1 MACFSLLCV
10 FQLVEPQPHFSARIL
25 GAIQFRHQSFCQP
38 WQKSVLAGANLR
50 LMNRVLFSLPM
61 VGDITLTRIMGTI
74 VGLLGVA
81 VLTGFD
87 PLSLEDEV

>member
-1 MACFSLLCV
+1 MLLNKTTIGASLI
-10 FQLVEPQPHFSARIL
+10 LV
-25 GAIQFRHQSFCQP
+25 GAG
-38 WQKSVLAGANLR
+38 VALGANLR

>member
-1 MACFSLLCV
+1 MLLNKKTIGASLV
-10 FQLVEPQPHFSARIL
+10 LV
-25 GAIQFRHQSFCQP
+25 GAG
-38 WQKSVLAGANLR
+38 VALGANLR
-50 LMNRVLFSLPM
+50 IMNRVLFSLPM
-61 VGDITLTRIMGTI
+61 GIGDITLTRIMGTV

>member
-1 MACFSLLCV
+1 MDIKGMLLNKTTIGASLI
-10 FQLVEPQPHFSARIL
+10 LV
-25 GAIQFRHQSFCQP
+25 GAG
-38 WQKSVLAGANLR
+38 VALGANLR
-50 LMNRVLFSLPM
+50 IMNRVIFSLPKL
-61 VGDITLTRIMGTI
+61 GDITLTRIMGTI

>member
-1 MACFSLLCV
+1 MDIKGMLLNKTTIGASLI
-10 FQLVEPQPHFSARIL
+10 LV
-25 GAIQFRHQSFCQP
+25 GAG
-38 WQKSVLAGANLR
+38 VALGANLR

>member
-1 MACFSLLCV
+1 MDIKGMILNKKTIGASLV
-10 FQLVEPQPHFSARIL
+10 LVGASVAL
-25 GAIQFRHQSFCQP
+25 GANFKI
-38 WQKSVLAGANLR
+38 
-50 LMNRVLFSLPM
+50 MNRVLFSLPGL
-61 VGDITLTRIMGTI
+61 GDMTLTRVMGTV

>member
-1 MACFSLLCV
+1 MDIKGMLLNKTTVGASLV
-10 FQLVEPQPHFSARIL
+10 LV
-25 GAIQFRHQSFCQP
+25 GAG
-38 WQKSVLAGANLR
+38 VALGANLR
-50 LMNRVLFSLPM
+50 ILNRVLFSLPM
-61 VGDITLTRIMGTI
+61 VGDVTITRIMGLV

>member
-1 MACFSLLCV
+1 MLLNKITIGASLV
-10 FQLVEPQPHFSARIL
+10 LVGAGVAL
-25 GAIQFRHQSFCQP
+25 GANFKI
-38 WQKSVLAGANLR
+38 
-50 LMNRVLFSLPM
+50 MNRVLFSLPM
-61 VGDITLTRIMGTI
+61 LGDITLTRVMGTV

>member
-1 MACFSLLCV
+1 MFTSPQFSKGG
-10 FQLVEPQPHFSARIL
+10 VE
-25 GAIQFRHQSFCQP
+25 
-38 WQKSVLAGANLR
+38 LAGQTCDVTVARDHSGEDGAKNPTGVQIKS
-50 LMNRVLFSLPM
+50 NVDK
-61 VGDITLTRIMGTI
+61 VGDVTITRIMGLV

>member
-1 MACFSLLCV
+1 MLLNKTTIGASLI
-10 FQLVEPQPHFSARIL
+10 LV
-25 GAIQFRHQSFCQP
+25 GAG
-38 WQKSVLAGANLR
+38 VALGANLR
-50 LMNRVLFSLPM
+50 IMNRVIFSLPKL
-61 VGDITLTRIMGTI
+61 GDITLTRIMGTI

>member
-1 MACFSLLCV
+1 MDIKGMLLNKTTVGASLV
-10 FQLVEPQPHFSARIL
+10 LV
-25 GAIQFRHQSFCQP
+25 GAGVAF
-38 WQKSVLAGANLR
+38 GANLKI
-50 LMNRVLFSLPM
+50 MNRVLFSLPM

-74 VGLLGVA
+74 VTLLGVA

>member
-1 MACFSLLCV
+1 MLLNKTTIGASLV
-10 FQLVEPQPHFSARIL
+10 LV
-25 GAIQFRHQSFCQP
+25 GAG
-38 WQKSVLAGANLR
+38 VALGANLR
-50 LMNRVLFSLPM
+50 LMNRVLLSLPM
-61 VGDITLTRIMGTI
+61 VGDITLTRIMGTT